1 MEEEVLAKSYDSRL
15 MRRLLGYL
23 KPYSG
28 SIALS
33 LAFLVEILAEQK
45 ESPPLA
51 AGEIVSTGTLT
62 DAHPVKPGERWSTD
76 LHGFATRGLEIEF
89 T

>member
-1 MEEEVLAKSYDSRL
+1 VLDS
-15 MRRLLGYL
+15 
-23 KPYSG
+23 PF
-28 SIALS
+28 LS